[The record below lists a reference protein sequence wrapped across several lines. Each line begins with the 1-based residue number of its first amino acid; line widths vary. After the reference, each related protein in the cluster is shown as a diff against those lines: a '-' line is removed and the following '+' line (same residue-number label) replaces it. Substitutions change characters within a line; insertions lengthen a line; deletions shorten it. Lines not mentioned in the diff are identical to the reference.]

1 MSLYDVPPLVDSC
14 HCTVGA
20 RQPVDELALAVN
32 VAAAGAVTV
41 ALAGC
46 VVIDGAVQTGGAG
59 LTVSVAA
66 LVVVLPALLVNTA
79 RYWLPDCETLVGE
92 IVSVVDVSPAMSLN
106 DEAPL
111 VETCHLTL
119 GAGHPAGVEPAAVNE
134 AEAGAVT
141 VALAGCV
148 VIAGAVHTGGA
159 GFTVSVAAL
168 VVVLPALLVNTARYW
183 LPDCPTLVGETVSVV
198 EVAPEMSLNDVPPLV
213 ETCHLTLGAEHP
225 AGVEPAAVNEAEA
238 GAVTVALAG
247 CVVMDGATHVG
258 GAGVTVSVA
267 ALVGVLPAV
276 LVNTAR

>member
-79 RYWLPDCETLVGE
+79 RYWLPDCEMLVGE
-92 IVSVVDVSPAMSLN
+92 IVSVV
-106 DEAPL
+106 
-111 VETCHLTL
+111 
-119 GAGHPAGVEPAAVNE
+119 
-134 AEAGAVT
+134 
-141 VALAGCV
+141 
-148 VIAGAVHTGGA
+148 
-159 GFTVSVAAL
+159 
-168 VVVLPALLVNTARYW
+168 
-183 LPDCPTLVGETVSVV
+183 
-198 EVAPEMSLNDVPPLV
+198 EVAPETSLNDVPPLV

-238 GAVTVALAG
+238 GAVTVTLAG

-258 GAGVTVSVA
+258 GAGVAVSVA
-267 ALVGVLPAV
+267 ALAVVLAAA
-276 LVNTAR
+276 L